1 MNVPAQAEPVRQ
13 GNLNWINL
21 RGLVVLHTLA
31 GVAIWYLIAVQ
42 FHWATIGLT
51 FAWYWLTGISITAG
65 YHRAFSHR
73 AYEVSAPLR
82 WFFLIFGAGALQTSL
97 LQWSVDHRNHHR
109 FADKEGDPY
118 SVCSGFWWAH
128 VGWVLRNRHG
138 YEDPPLD
145 SVTDLAA
152 LPGVKFQH
160 KFYDA
165 IAIFIAFVVP
175 AGLASLWGDF
185 WGGLLVAGALRAL
198 LLLHATWCVNS
209 VAHWFGTQ
217 PYSKRGSARNSVIT
231 ALITGGEGYHNFH
244 HKFPSDYRN
253 GIRWYQYD
261 PTKWFIW
268 GLHKLGLAHDLTR
281 TPDRLIASVDE
292 I

>member
-1 MNVPAQAEPVRQ
+1 MNGSAQAEKVPQ

-31 GVAIWYLIAVQ
+31 GVAIWYLISVQ
-42 FHWATIGLT
+42 FHWATVGLT
-51 FAWYWLTGISITAG
+51 FVMYWLTGISVTAG

-73 AYEVSAPLR
+73 AYEVSPPLR

-109 FADKEGDPY
+109 FADKDGDPY
-118 SVCSGFWWAH
+118 SVRTGFWWAH
-128 VGWVLRNRHG
+128 VGWILRNRHG
-138 YEDPPLD
+138 YENPPLEN
-145 SVTDLAA
+145 VTDLAA

-160 KFYDA
+160 KYYDA
-165 IAIFIAFVVP
+165 IGIFIAFVVP

-185 WGGLLVAGALRAL
+185 WGGLLVAGAFRTL

-217 PYSKRGSARNSVIT
+217 PYSKRGSARNSIFT

-244 HKFPSDYRN
+244 HQFPSDYRN

-268 GLHKLGLAHDLTR
+268 TLSKVGLAHGLSR
-281 TPDRLIASVDE
+281 TPESLLVPAE
-292 I
+292 GN